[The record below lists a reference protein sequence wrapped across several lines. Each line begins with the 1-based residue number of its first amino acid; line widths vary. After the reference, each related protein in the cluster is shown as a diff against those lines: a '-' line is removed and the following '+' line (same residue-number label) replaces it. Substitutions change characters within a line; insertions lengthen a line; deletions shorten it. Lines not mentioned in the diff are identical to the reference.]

1 MTTQELQD
9 IFEAYSLETPDGN
22 NLDVLEKYIEKYPQY
37 EQELTEFAAERATLK
52 FDLETEISNEE
63 KKHLAELTRKNFEK
77 FWTSKQTQVQ
87 SIDSL
92 IAIAKKLGLKK
103 IEFAKR
109 IGLNPAQL
117 FNLEVRKY
125 VFSTIPKNLIE
136 TIAETLQTTKDSI
149 ENYLKLTPSVAAN
162 YKSETRPD
170 EIKQISFEQG
180 INDDETLSPKE
191 KERLLNM
198 K

>member
-9 IFEAYSLETPDGN
+9 IFEAYSLQTPDGN
-22 NLDVLEKYIEKYPQY
+22 NLDILERYIEKYPQY
-37 EQELTEFAAERATLK
+37 EQELTEFAAERAMLK
-52 FDLETEISNEE
+52 FDLETEISHEQ
-63 KKHLAELTRKNFEK
+63 KDHLAELTRRNFDK
-77 FWTSKQTQVQ
+77 FRASKQTQVQ

-92 IAIAKKLGLKK
+92 ITVAKKLGLKK

-109 IGLNPAQL
+109 LGLNPAQL

-125 VFSTIPKNLIE
+125 VFSTIPNSLIE
-136 TIAETLQTTKDSI
+136 NVAETLQMTKDSI
-149 ENYLKLTPSVAAN
+149 ENFLKLTPSVAAN

-170 EIKQISFEQG
+170 EIKQISFAQA
-180 INDDETLSPKE
+180 IKNDETLSPKE

>member
-9 IFEAYSLETPDGN
+9 IFEAYSLETPEGN
-22 NLDVLEKYIEKYPQY
+22 NLDILERYIEEYPQY
-37 EQELTEFAAERATLK
+37 EQELTEFAAERAMLK
-52 FDLETEISNEE
+52 FDLETEISNEQ
-63 KKHLAELTRKNFEK
+63 KNHLAELTRRNFEK
-77 FWTSKQTQVQ
+77 FRASKQTQVQ
-87 SIDSL
+87 SIESL
-92 IAIAKKLGLKK
+92 ITVAKKLGLKK

-109 IGLNPAQL
+109 LGLNPAQL

-125 VFSTIPKNLIE
+125 VFSTIPNSLIE
-136 TIAETLQTTKDSI
+136 NVAETLQMTKDSI
-149 ENYLKLTPSVAAN
+149 ENFLKLTPSVAAN

-170 EIKQISFEQG
+170 EIKQISFAQA
-180 INDDETLSPKE
+180 IKNDETLSPKE